1 MSSTLKYKYV
11 TWNVNGLNQRLK
23 RKKVI
28 LYLRKHSIGIA
39 LLQETHLTDY
49 EHQNL
54 KKQWPGQVFFSSFT
68 SQSRGVAILIDKN
81 IPFQMESVDKDKSG
95 RYVILRGTIAMQR
108 MTLVNIYRPE
118 MEGADFIHNIF
129 FKFACPITE
138 LIIGGDFNVVLDPV
152 LDRSSTKVSPLSQVA
167 KALKYELSSYNL
179 IDIWRFKNKT
189 KKEYSFYSH
198 RHNNYSRI
206 DYFFVPKAKD
216 YLIELC
222 DYCIYQEYCQ
232 IMLLYLFQCISLRN
246 CQVVNFGD
254 LVTIY

>member
-1 MSSTLKYKYV
+1 MSSTLKYKNV

-54 KKQWPGQVFFSSFT
+54 KKQWPGQFFFSSFT

-95 RYVILRGTIAMQR
+95 RYIILKGTIAMQR
-108 MTLVNIYRPE
+108 MSLVNIYRPE

-152 LDRSSTKVSPLSQVA
+152 LDRLSTKVSPLSQVA

-179 IDIWRFKNKT
+179 IEIWRFKNKT

-206 DYFFVPKAKD
+206 HYN
-216 YLIELC
+216 
-222 DYCIYQEYCQ
+222 
-232 IMLLYLFQCISLRN
+232 LLYLL
-246 CQVVNFGD
+246 
-254 LVTIY
+254 

>member
-11 TWNVNGLNQRLK
+11 TWNVNGLNQ
-23 RKKVI
+23 I
-28 LYLRKHSIGIA
+28 KHSIGIA

-54 KKQWPGQVFFSSFT
+54 KKQWLGQVFFSSFT

-216 YLIELC
+216 YLIDLC
-222 DYCIYQEYCQ
+222 D
-232 IMLLYLFQCISLRN
+232 LFTKNTVRSCSFTYFSASVSGIAKL
-246 CQVVNFGD
+246 
-254 LVTIY
+254 

>member
-1 MSSTLKYKYV
+1 M
-11 TWNVNGLNQRLK
+11 
-23 RKKVI
+23 
-28 LYLRKHSIGIA
+28 
-39 LLQETHLTDY
+39 LQETHLTDS

-68 SQSRGVAILIDKN
+68 SQSRGVVILIDKN

-95 RYVILRGTIAMQR
+95 RYIIIRGMIALQR
-108 MTLVNIYRPE
+108 ITLVNVYRPE

-129 FKFACPITE
+129 FKCACPIAE

-152 LDRSSTKVSPLSQVA
+152 LDRSSSKVSSLSQVA
-167 KALKYELSSYNL
+167 KALKYELSSFNL

-206 DYFFVPKAKD
+206 DYFFVPKTK
-216 YLIELC
+216 L
-222 DYCIYQEYCQ
+222 QG
-232 IMLLYLFQCISLRN
+232 LF
-246 CQVVNFGD
+246 D
-254 LVTIY
+254 